1 MTTNLLNNL
10 NEPQKEA
17 VTKIN
22 GPLLIVAG
30 PGSGKTRVL
39 IARIANMIGSGISP
53 ENIVALT
60 FTNKAAKEIKERLN
74 FQTKINSYSVTTGT
88 FHSFCS
94 MILRKHGNAIKIPSN
109 FLIYDDAD
117 QLDAIK
123 RSMKDLDL
131 DPKNFAPRSILS
143 SISNAKSQLLD
154 SKGFKLN
161 ESNYYDDI
169 TSQVY
174 DRYEELLTQGSAL
187 DFDDLLLK
195 VHTLLKNHPDI
206 TRIYSQK
213 FTHLMVDEF
222 QDTNGAQYEIAKLLS
237 ESHRNICVVGDP
249 DQSIYSWRNADIKNI
264 TSFQTDFPESSI
276 ITLEENYRSTQTILQ
291 VAQNI
296 IAKNP
301 ERLNKS
307 LWTSNEKGS
316 PIILMEGYNEDDEAQ
331 LAIKEVSRLIATEK
345 FNLSDIAIMYRVN
358 AQSRSIE
365 MGCQKNGIPYQL
377 IGGVKFYH
385 RKEIKDLTAYLKII
399 INPHD
404 DISLAR
410 IINTPTRGIGQRTIN
425 ELIRISK
432 ISNCSIF
439 DTIHHIYD
447 SPSSSKN
454 QLASRAITA
463 ISHFYELI
471 QELTEKS
478 KHLTLPGIIEHIVI
492 ITDYKKHIESD
503 EQMEERSEN
512 ISEFISS
519 AKEYLNIPIMEALTN
534 FIEGISLVSDIDN
547 INQQSNSLT
556 LITLHQSKGLEFPV
570 VFMIGMEE
578 GILPHI
584 RSIES
589 GEPSELEEE
598 RRLCY
603 VGVTRAKTRLYMT
616 KAFRRGFRG
625 SSEPSLPSRFL
636 SDLPLNLITTNTKT
650 DDLSRP
656 NESSRTSNKSNI
668 SGNLKKKYSNDPYIT
683 NSANNGIIKRKKVN
697 KIAIQPLT
705 GSSQPIKLKT
715 GDKVT
720 HKKFGIGIIM
730 NIESSSSD
738 NQLTIAFKND
748 GVKKLLESLANLSPV

>member
-668 SGNLKKKYSNDPYIT
+668 SGNLKKKYSNDPYIM